1 MKKPILAAASLLLLG
16 GTAFADCPPGNSEV
30 VVSITTDRYGDETTW
45 SLTGP
50 GGTPSYAAG
59 GPYSLGPTN
68 GAYPQTPVTVC
79 IPHGSVVVFTI
90 RDEYGDGLC
99 CNYGQGT
106 YNVKVDGTTV
116 VAYASFQNART
127 VTFQVGPQM
136 PNDVAMYAVN
146 LPAMIGSGNTN
157 ITGTMRNFGASTIS
171 SFLLN
176 YSVDNGA
183 VETATI
189 NANVSAGG
197 QYNFTHPT
205 PWAAAPGTHSV
216 KVWVGLPGGPDGYPS
231 NDTITTSVSVATQQ
245 VTRTTLLEEFT
256 SSTCPPCYQ
265 LNVVNG
271 FDQMLSNMQTNQPG
285 SHLAAIKYQMNWPA
299 PGNDPSYNSDGNTR
313 KNYYGVGGV
322 PDPYIEGTSVWPPS
336 STLINNAMNKPS
348 FVSMDVA
355 YTLNGTTVDVTV
367 NVTPHYSGVGY
378 KTYIAITE
386 DFYNYPGAYTP
397 QKDYHFAM
405 RKMLPN
411 GNGITMSPLVAD
423 QTQTFTQS
431 YTLNEG
437 GPAQGNYNL
446 WGTVNGITIV
456 AFVQHVATK
465 EVVQAAFAASPTVG
479 INEQV
484 RANDLLQAWPNPTD
498 GKLYLRYDQPL
509 GKDATVE
516 VFNALGERV
525 LNEQRRFAAS
535 GQLETIDLQGQQPG
549 MYLVRVVAEGRTST
563 RRINLIR

>member
-1 MKKPILAAASLLLLG
+1 MKKPILLATAMFLLG
-16 GTAFADCPPGNSEV
+16 STAFADCPPGSSEV
-30 VVSITTDRYGDETTW
+30 IVSVTTDAYGSETTW

-50 GGTPSYAAG
+50 GGSPVYSSG
-59 GPYSLGPTN
+59 GPYNNLSAAGTT
-68 GAYPQTPVTVC
+68 PQTPEAVC

-90 RDEYGDGLC
+90 RDEFGDGLC

-106 YNVKVDGTTV
+106 YNVKVDGTVV
-116 VAYASFQNART
+116 VAYANFQSMRT

-136 PNDVAMYAVN
+136 ANDVAMFALN
-146 LPAMIGSGNTN
+146 LPAMMGAGNTS
-157 ITGTMRNFGASTIS
+157 ITGTMRNFGTSAIS
-171 SFLLN
+171 SFLLSYRVN
-176 YSVDNGA
+176 NGN

-205 PWAAAPGTHSV
+205 AWAATAGTHTV
-216 KVWVGLPGGPDGYPS
+216 KAWVSLPSGPDGYPS
-231 NDTITTSVSVATQQ
+231 NDTLTTSVSVATQQ
-245 VTRTTLLEEFT
+245 VTRTALLEEFT

-271 FDQMLSNMQTNQPG
+271 FDAMLTNMQTNQPG

-299 PGNDPSYNSDGNTR
+299 PGNDPSYNGDGNSR
-313 KNYYGVGGV
+313 RLYYGVGGV
-322 PDPYIEGTSVWPPS
+322 PDPYLEGTSVWPPT
-336 STLINNAMNKPS
+336 STLINNAIAKPS
-348 FVSMDVA
+348 FVSMDVS

-397 QKDYHFAM
+397 QKDYHYAM

-411 GNGITMSPLVAD
+411 GNGISMSPLVAD

-431 YTLNEG
+431 YTLTEG

-446 WGTVNGITIV
+446 WGNVNGITIV
-456 AFVQHVATK
+456 AFVQHVSSK
-465 EVVQAAFAASPTVG
+465 EVVQAAFAASPVAG
-479 INEQV
+479 IDEQV
-484 RANDLLQAWPNPTD
+484 KANDLLRAWPNPTD
-498 GKLYLRYDQPL
+498 GKLYLRYEQPA

-525 LNEQRRFAAS
+525 LGEQRRFATS
-535 GQLETIDLQGQQPG
+535 GQVEAIDLQGQQPG
-549 MYLVRVVAEGRTST
+549 MYLVRVTTEGRTST
-563 RRINLIR
+563 QRINLIR